1 MWTTGNRIKILVG
14 HYGSGKTELALNMA
28 RSVRQSGHPTA
39 LVDLDIVNP
48 FFRSAEQG
56 AWLDA
61 HGIRLL
67 APTFALTAV
76 DIPALPANILSV
88 FHQPALQTIFDV
100 GGDDAGALALGRY
113 KTYFEQCGYEL
124 IYVVN
129 KFRPRSG
136 SIDEILDMM
145 HRVSSA
151 SRLTPT
157 GLVNNSNLGDLTDQQ
172 TVDEG
177 HELLQAVAR
186 KSGLPLL
193 ADCTTNPNIL
203 PAKDGTPLFFME
215 RVTKPEWMEL

>member
-1 MWTTGNRIKILVG
+1 MWTTGNRIKILTG

-28 RSVRQSGHPTA
+28 RSIQRGGFRTT

-61 HGIRLL
+61 NNVRLL

-76 DIPALPANILSV
+76 DIPALPAQIQSV
-88 FHQPALQTIFDV
+88 FSDNELRVVFDV

-113 KTYFEQCGYEL
+113 NRYFQSSNYDL

-129 KFRPRSG
+129 IFRPRSG
-136 SIDEILDMM
+136 SVQEITDMM
-145 HRVSSA
+145 KRVCESA
-151 SRLTPT
+151 RLTPT
-157 GLVNNSNLGDLTDQQ
+157 GLINNSNLGELTDQK

-177 HELLQAVAR
+177 HALLQAVAR
-186 KSGLPLL
+186 ETGLPLL
-193 ADCTTNPNIL
+193 ADSAAASGIL
-203 PAKDGTPLFFME
+203 PNPDGTPFFPIE
-215 RVTKPEWMEL
+215 RITKPEWMEL

>member
-1 MWTTGNRIKILVG
+1 MWTTGSRIKILVG

-28 RSVRQSGHPTA
+28 RSIRQAGYRTA

-61 HGIRLL
+61 NDIRLL

-76 DIPALPANILSV
+76 DIPALPADILSV
-88 FHQPALQTIFDV
+88 FHDESLRVVFDV

-113 KTYFEQCGYEL
+113 NRYFVESGYEL

-129 KFRPRSG
+129 IFRPRSG
-136 SIDEILDMM
+136 SVTEITDMM
-145 HRVSSA
+145 RRVSECA
-151 SRLTPT
+151 RLQPT
-157 GLVNNSNLGDLTDQQ
+157 GLINNSNLGNLTDRS
-172 TVDEG
+172 TIEEG
-177 HELLQAVAR
+177 HALLQAVSR
-186 KSGLPLL
+186 ETGLPLL
-193 ADCTTNPNIL
+193 ADSAAVPGVL
-203 PAKDGTPLFFME
+203 PLADGTPSFLID